1 MTSPL
6 LAGRALVYSYGNTPA
21 LRGVSVEV
29 GRGELLAVTGPSGS
43 GKSTLM
49 LCLAGIIVP
58 DAGTVTFAGEQVN
71 AASEAERSRLRRTRI
86 GVLFQFG
93 QIVPELSCAENVML
107 PLLPSGVRRRPARTA
122 ALNWMERF
130 DVAELADQH
139 PGEVSGGQQQRV
151 AVARAMVTEPEVVF
165 ADEPTGALDQLAGEK
180 VMTQLT
186 RVARDSET
194 AVVVITHDPRIAA
207 FADREV
213 VIRDGLLDDA
223 DPVEASQVASGTIR

>member
-1 MTSPL
+1 M
-6 LAGRALVYSYGNTPA
+6 
-21 LRGVSVEV
+21 
-29 GRGELLAVTGPSGS
+29 
-43 GKSTLM
+43 
-49 LCLAGIIVP
+49 
-58 DAGTVTFAGEQVN
+58 
-71 AASEAERSRLRRTRI
+71 
-86 GVLFQFG
+86 
-93 QIVPELSCAENVML
+93 
-107 PLLPSGVRRRPARTA
+107 
-122 ALNWMERF
+122 
-130 DVAELADQH
+130 AELADQH